1 MHQEVISSAFKIT
14 TKFDINSSNLKV
26 EEANTNGKNQS
37 IGFLLGF
44 FIIQASALD
53 HSKPI
58 L

>member
-14 TKFDINSSNLKV
+14 TKLDINSSNLKV
-26 EEANTNGKNQS
+26 EEANTNGKNKV
-37 IGFLLGF
+37 LGF